1 MYSKH
6 ARMKVIFDYELP
18 KEQLVEIAKQH
29 TKRDQ
34 LDNPAWRVDYYW
46 LPLIGLAV
54 VVDGKGSSQLKGYKC
69 GVQDWRWDKLQ
80 DNLVYSILYTNLT
93 ST

>member
-1 MYSKH
+1 MYSER
-6 ARMKVIFDYELP
+6 ARMKVIFDYDLP

-46 LPLIGLAV
+46 LPWKGLVV
-54 VVDGKGSSQLKGYKC
+54 VVDGKGTYQLKKSYKKE
-69 GVQDWRWDKLQ
+69 VQNWRWEKMQ
-80 DNLVYSILYTNLT
+80 DMIVYSIQ
-93 ST
+93 S